1 MVLKVSTSHL
11 ESLGNVRARAQQGRT
26 SLGWLDARAAQEGCG
41 DVVFMGDT
49 NIADGLSSDGRL
61 EEPVDFLA
69 PAGAAAGGG
78 EGEGAAGGGSA
89 AGGWRDAWEVCHPP
103 TAAGDPGGSESSSFT
118 FDVERNR
125 MVKRLDGWA
134 RKNGARVRLE
144 RFWVRLSN
152 YRCGRCELV
161 GTEPLAVVTTGGPAE
176 GEWWPSDHF
185 GVLLTLNRLPRTA
198 AAGDG
203 LSDRDREMIRLQ
215 AEYDLLS

>member
-1 MVLKVSTSHL
+1 
-11 ESLGNVRARAQQGRT
+11 
-26 SLGWLDARAAQEGCG
+26 
-41 DVVFMGDT
+41 
-49 NIADGLSSDGRL
+49 
-61 EEPVDFLA
+61 
-69 PAGAAAGGG
+69 
-78 EGEGAAGGGSA
+78 
-89 AGGWRDAWEVCHPP
+89 
-103 TAAGDPGGSESSSFT
+103 
-118 FDVERNR
+118 

-134 RKNGARVRLE
+134 RKNGARVRLD

-185 GVLLTLNRLPRTA
+185 GVLLTLNLLPHPA